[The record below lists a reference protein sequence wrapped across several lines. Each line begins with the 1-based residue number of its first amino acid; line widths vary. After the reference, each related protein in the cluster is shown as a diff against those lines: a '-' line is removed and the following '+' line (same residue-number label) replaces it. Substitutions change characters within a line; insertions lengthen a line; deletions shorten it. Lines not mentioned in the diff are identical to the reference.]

1 MKEVVSNAYQRELR
15 MTDFEAREEQL
26 RTRLAELMGRLHRID
41 DHLQEPPEK
50 DWEDNAIESEMDEVL
65 EGLGQVGK
73 AEVQAIHAALQR
85 IQSGKYGSC
94 VRCGEDIS
102 EERLDVL
109 PHTPL
114 CQDCAREVSKKT

>member
-1 MKEVVSNAYQRELR
+1 
-15 MTDFEAREEQL
+15 MTDYKAREEQL

-50 DWEDNAIESEMDEVL
+50 DWGDNAIESEMDEVL
-65 EGLGQVGK
+65 EGLGNAGK
-73 AEVQAIHAALQR
+73 AEVQAIHAALKR
-85 IQSGKYGSC
+85 IQGGTYGVC

-114 CQDCAREVSKKT
+114 CRDCAQAVAKKK